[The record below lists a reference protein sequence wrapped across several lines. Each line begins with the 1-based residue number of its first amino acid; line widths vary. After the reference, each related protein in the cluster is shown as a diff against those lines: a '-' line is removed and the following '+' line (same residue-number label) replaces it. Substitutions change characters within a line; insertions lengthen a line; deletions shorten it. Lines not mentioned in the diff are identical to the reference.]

1 MGCVGRTLTAVAIV
15 ALGGVGSAFGLHM
28 TRSSDAR
35 PVPAIEVVDVERARE
50 RSTRRPTRVKRRS
63 AVKKASGTRP
73 AAHRS
78 RVASRPIPTQRAATV
93 SSVRARSRV
102 DRPSPSNSRS
112 GAPAVPIV
120 PVPITPVP
128 AGIKEAD
135 PNTGNDTGDDQTD
148 DGTEP
153 PVEAPDADGD

>member
-1 MGCVGRTLTAVAIV
+1 VGRTLTAVAIV
-15 ALGGVGSAFGLHM
+15 GLGGVGSIFGLQM

-35 PVPAIEVVDVERARE
+35 PVPAIEVVDVERASG

-73 AAHRS
+73 AADRS
-78 RVASRPIPTQRAATV
+78 RVASRPIPAQRAANV
-93 SSVRARSRV
+93 SSVRSKRRV
-102 DRPSPSNSRS
+102 DGPSPSNSWS
-112 GAPAVPIV
+112 GTQAVPIV

-128 AGIKEAD
+128 AEINEAD
-135 PNTGNDTGDDQTD
+135 PNAGDGAGDDQTD

-153 PVEAPDADGD
+153 PVEEADADGD